1 MSGYFDD
8 SPCVGFEGPEKR
20 LEFVFRPKTS
30 ASVVPSRGLRL
41 ITKSD
46 WQAMCTV
53 ARCNIISQTSNQYC
67 DSFVLSESSL
77 FVYPTM
83 VMIKTCG
90 TTALLQAI
98 AKIIEY
104 GERYNLEVAQVLY
117 SRKNFLFPTVQPEVH
132 RDWSNEVALLD
143 THFDGQSYVF
153 GSTNQDHWNLY
164 YCDYTDGEPL
174 LPLSQDH
181 SVPPSLASRRN
192 AAESPLESNF
202 CIMMQGLASDVSA
215 QFYKRE
221 DQGDQDKFPG
231 MDTLIDFDDEEGEP
245 VVNGETLTDEFN
257 FTPCGYSMNGLKG
270 KSFYTIHVTPEAHC
284 SYASFETNA
293 SLSPKQHQELIS
305 RILAV
310 FKPNK
315 ATLTIT
321 SNPEGAQRRPNPVPD
336 HEKSSSDSEDESAAP
351 DYMTDY
357 LIKYK
362 TMTSVENDRNVIMVN
377 LESHQYAAAQKKNRP
392 AASAGRRMKK
402 SATVN
407 V

>member
-8 SPCVGFEGPEKR
+8 SPCTGFEGPEKR
-20 LEFVFRPKTS
+20 LEIVFRPKNNAS
-30 ASVVPSRGLRL
+30 AVPSRGLRL

-53 ARCNIISQTSNQYC
+53 ARCNIISQTSNQFF

-77 FVYPTM
+77 FVYPNM

-98 AKIIEY
+98 AKILEY

-117 SRKNFLFPTVQPEVH
+117 SRKNFLYPTVQPEVH
-132 RDWSNEVALLD
+132 RDWSNEVSLLD

-164 YCDYTDGEPL
+164 YCDYTDGEPS
-174 LPLSQDH
+174 LPFTPDQ
-181 SVPPSLASRRN
+181 SVPPSLARRN
-192 AAESPLESNF
+192 AAECPLESNF
-202 CIMMQGLASDVSA
+202 CIMMQGMAPEVCA
-215 QFYKRE
+215 QFYRKE
-221 DQGDQDKFPG
+221 EQGDQDKFPG
-231 MDTLIDFDDEEGEP
+231 MESLIDFDEENDP
-245 VVNGETLTDEFN
+245 FETLTDEFN

-305 RILAV
+305 RVLAV

-321 SNPEGAQRRPNPVPD
+321 SNPEGNKRKETAVLEERTN
-336 HEKSSSDSEDESAAP
+336 SSDSEDESEP
-351 DYMTDY
+351 EYMTEY

-362 TMTSVENDRNVIMVN
+362 TMTSVESDRNVIMVN
-377 LESHQYAAAQKKNRP
+377 LESHQYAAAQKKKRAP
-392 AASAGRRMKK
+392 SASTRRLKK
-402 SATVN
+402 AVA